1 MVKKILV
8 GEGEVNSFFAGSAEK
23 NAFRNI
29 HGRQVLRFRPQD
41 FRFWSQFFFKV
52 LKAEKLIL
60 RKTWLKYDNSV
71 DSVFQP

>member
-41 FRFWSQFFFKV
+41 SRFWSQFF
-52 LKAEKLIL
+52 LK
-60 RKTWLKYDNSV
+60 
-71 DSVFQP
+71 F